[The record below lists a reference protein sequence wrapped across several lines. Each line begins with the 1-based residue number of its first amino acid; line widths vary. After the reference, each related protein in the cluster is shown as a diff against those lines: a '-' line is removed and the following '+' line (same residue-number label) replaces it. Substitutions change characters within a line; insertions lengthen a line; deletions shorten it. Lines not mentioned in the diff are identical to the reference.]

1 MILEHLVKD
10 DYDGLVK
17 SQRRSVPKTA
27 LIRKTWRDMFD
38 FFIAT
43 RKERDPVIAR
53 AQLTANDAK
62 GLWSLGLTEGKTMGT
77 LAAEWTCDASQ
88 VTWIVDRLEK
98 RGLAE
103 RRPAPG
109 DRRVKMVV
117 LTPLGQKTR
126 DEVMSAFY
134 EPPDALLL
142 LSRADLEIL
151 HAIVGR
157 LTAAQATKETSA
169 ASDRPA

>member
-1 MILEHLVKD
+1 M
-10 DYDGLVK
+10 GLVK

-27 LIRKTWRDMFD
+27 LIRETWRDMFD

-43 RKERDPVIAR
+43 RKERDPVIAK

-62 GLWSLGLTEGKTMGT
+62 GLWSLSLTEGKTMGT
-77 LAAEWTCDASQ
+77 LAGEWTCDASQ

-103 RRPAPG
+103 RRSASG

-117 LTPLGQKTR
+117 LTPLGQKVR

-134 EPPDALLL
+134 EPPEAFLT
-142 LSRADLEIL
+142 LSRAELEQL
-151 HAIVGR
+151 HHIVRR
-157 LTAAQATKETSA
+157 LTLEVKANEASQSA
-169 ASDRPA
+169 ASERPA

>member
-1 MILEHLVKD
+1 
-10 DYDGLVK
+10 
-17 SQRRSVPKTA
+17 
-27 LIRKTWRDMFD
+27 MFD

-43 RKERDPVIAR
+43 RKERDPAIAK
-53 AQLTANDAK
+53 AQLTPNDARA
-62 GLWSLGLTEGKTMGT
+62 LWSLSMHEGKTMGS

-103 RRPAPG
+103 RRSAPG
-109 DRRVKMVV
+109 DRRVKLVV

-134 EPPDALLL
+134 EPPEAFLT
-142 LSRADLEIL
+142 LSRTELEEL
-151 HAIVGR
+151 HLIVRR
-157 LTAAQATKETSA
+157 LTTELKANEAAQSA
-169 ASDRPA
+169 ASEQPA

>member
-1 MILEHLVKD
+1 M
-10 DYDGLVK
+10 
-17 SQRRSVPKTA
+17 PKTA
-27 LIRKTWRDMFD
+27 LVRETWRDMFD

-62 GLWSLGLTEGKTMGT
+62 GLWSLSLYEGKTMGT

-126 DEVMSAFY
+126 DEVMGAFY
-134 EPPDALLL
+134 EPPDALMS
-142 LSRADLEIL
+142 LSRADLEVL

-157 LTAAQATKETSA
+157 LTAALLARENQASPA
-169 ASDRPA
+169 ASERPA

>member
-1 MILEHLVKD
+1 
-10 DYDGLVK
+10 
-17 SQRRSVPKTA
+17 
-27 LIRKTWRDMFD
+27 MFD

-43 RKERDPVIAR
+43 RKDRDPVIAK

-62 GLWSLGLTEGKTMGT
+62 ALWSLSLHEGKTMGT

-103 RRPAPG
+103 RRSALG

-134 EPPDALLL
+134 EPPNAFRT
-142 LSRADLEIL
+142 LSRAELEQL
-151 HAIVGR
+151 HHIVLR
-157 LTAAQATKETSA
+157 LNVELKANEARSA
-169 ASDRPA
+169 ASERPA